1 MHLVFPKSRHRLEL
15 NYYPPGNR
23 FYEPLKAGTEF
34 DHFGFYATEVEPWAL
49 RAKRAGG
56 QIVADFVEDSQR
68 LIYVRDPNGIWL
80 EFFGSARPKRSKR
93 RARTHATIA

>member
-1 MHLVFPKSRHRLEL
+1 
-15 NYYPPGNR
+15 
-23 FYEPLKAGTEF
+23 
-34 DHFGFYATEVEPWAL
+34 
-49 RAKRAGG
+49 
-56 QIVADFVEDSQR
+56 VADFVEDSQR